1 MTHNPLDPGRMN
13 PPSRRKKFR
22 VVSRTAQRSDAAQR
36 AEQGLIVDGYAPSQ
50 MIEDLRKYQAELE
63 VQNKALR
70 YSQKEAE
77 GASERFATL
86 FSNVPLALM
95 VVDEEGLVMASNA
108 MALRLFQPVES
119 DPPLHFLL
127 PFVGPEHTDAVA
139 VAFLN
144 AKANSTSE
152 VSEVVFL
159 AGSQGTFTGDLHM
172 ARIENPQGDLAHFIC
187 AIIDQGPLL
196 AQRHALQKSATVLQ
210 QRNEDLLLSENR
222 MAAIINSSLDAIL
235 CIDEARRI
243 TVFNP
248 AATALFQCPADQAL
262 GSKLGRFLPQVEA
275 TLAIGGVSTQ
285 ATLGEF
291 AATTLLGSEI
301 FVEISVSLERRL
313 TPRVNSNKPVS
324 ELIARR
330 GMQGP
335 QGEVTTIF
343 ARDLTATKL
352 AETRRV
358 ALETQLRESQKMQAM
373 GTMAGGIAHDFNNIL
388 SAILGNVD
396 LAKHDTAATSP
407 ALTSL
412 EEIEKAGRRA
422 RDLVRQILTF
432 SRNEVPKRLPIAMED
447 VVREAARLVRVAL
460 PPLVNLEV
468 RIAPHTAAV
477 LADTTQVEQALLNL
491 CTNAL
496 LAIGSRKGSLT
507 IELAST
513 NLAHPLSGRLGLTAG
528 QYVTVSVRD
537 TGNGMSLETVARI
550 FEPFFTTREVGQGTG
565 LGLSVVH
572 GIMQAHQGAIDVQSV
587 PGEGSV
593 FTLYFP
599 PTQEAAVAPATE
611 EVVAPEPIVGKGR
624 HVMYVDDDQAL
635 VFLIA
640 RVLKRKG
647 FTVTTFTDPHEAQ
660 VALRADAQA
669 FDILVTD
676 YNMPGYSGIDLLRWA
691 KLIRPDL
698 PVALASGYVTPELEQ
713 SAIREGASALI
724 YKPNDVSEFCE
735 TVQRLIAGGDAN

>member
-1 MTHNPLDPGRMN
+1 MT

-22 VVSRTAQRSDAAQR
+22 VVSRAAQRSDAALR
-36 AEQGLIVDGYAPSQ
+36 AEQGLIVEGYAPSQ
-50 MIEDLRKYQAELE
+50 MIEDLRKYQSELE

-70 YSQKEAE
+70 YSQQEAE

-152 VSEVVFL
+152 VSEVGFL

-196 AQRHALQKSATVLQ
+196 AQRHALQKSAAVLQ

-235 CIDEARRI
+235 CIDEDQRI

-262 GSKLGRFLPQVEA
+262 GSKLERFLPQVEA
-275 TLAIGGVSTQ
+275 TLASRGVSKH

-291 AATTLLGSEI
+291 AATTLLGNEI

-313 TPRVNSNKPVS
+313 TPRINSNRPAS
-324 ELIARR
+324 EMIARR
-330 GMQGP
+330 GMQGH

-343 ARDLTATKL
+343 ARDLTAAKL
-352 AETRRV
+352 AEVRRV

-396 LAKHDTAATSP
+396 LAMQDTATASP

-412 EEIEKAGRRA
+412 QEIEKAGKRA

-432 SRNEVPKRLPIAMED
+432 SRNEVPKRVPTAMHD
-447 VVREAARLVRVAL
+447 VVGEAARLVRVAL
-460 PPLVNLEV
+460 PPLVSLQV
-468 RIAPHTAAV
+468 HMAPHTAAV
-477 LADTTQVEQALLNL
+477 LADVTQVEQALLNL

-496 LAIGSRKGSLT
+496 LAIGSKKGSLT
-507 IELAST
+507 IELASAK
-513 NLAHPLSGRLGLTAG
+513 LAHPLSGRLGLAAG
-528 QYVTVSVRD
+528 NYVTVAVRD
-537 TGNGMSLETVARI
+537 TGNGMSPETLARI

-587 PGEGSV
+587 LGEGSV

-599 PTQEAAVAPATE
+599 PTQEAAVAPVPE
-611 EVVAPEPIVGKGR
+611 EVVPSEPVVGKGH

-647 FTVTTFTDPHEAQ
+647 FTVTTFTDPQEAHE
-660 VALRADAQA
+660 ALRANADAY
-669 FDILVTD
+669 DILVTD
-676 YNMPGYSGIDLLRWA
+676 YNMPGYSGIDLLRDA

-735 TVQRLIAGGDAN
+735 TVQRLIAGGDAT

>member
-1 MTHNPLDPGRMN
+1 MTN
-13 PPSRRKKFR
+13 PSRRKKFR
-22 VVSRTAQRSDAAQR
+22 VIPRAAHHADPIER
-36 AEQGLIVDGYAPSQ
+36 AEQDLIVEGYAPSQ

-63 VQNKALR
+63 IQNKALR
-70 YSQKEAE
+70 YSQQEAE

-108 MALRLFQPVES
+108 MALRLFQPLES

-127 PFVGPEHTDAVA
+127 PFVGPEHTDEVA
-139 VAFLN
+139 VAFLS
-144 AKANSTSE
+144 AKSSGTSE

-172 ARIENPQGDLAHFIC
+172 ARIENPLGDLAHFIC

-196 AQRHALQKSATVLQ
+196 AQRHALQKSAAVLQ

-235 CIDEARRI
+235 CIDESQRI

-248 AATALFQCPADQAL
+248 AATALFQCAAAEAL
-262 GSKLGRFLPQVEA
+262 GSKLGRFLPQVES
-275 TLAIGGVSTQ
+275 TLAAGGVSAQ

-291 AATTLLGSEI
+291 AATTLLGREI

-313 TPRVNSNKPVS
+313 KPRLPLQLHAAEAIS
-324 ELIARR
+324 RR
-330 GMQGP
+330 GQQGP
-335 QGEVTTIF
+335 HGEITTIF
-343 ARDLTATKL
+343 ARDLTASKL
-352 AETRRV
+352 AEARRV
-358 ALETQLRESQKMQAM
+358 NLETQLRESQKMQAM

-396 LAKHDTAATSP
+396 LAKQDTAANSP

-412 EEIEKAGRRA
+412 QEIEKAGRRA

-432 SRNEVPKRLPIAMED
+432 SRNEVPKRLPIAMDD

-460 PPLVNLEV
+460 PPLVTLQV
-468 RIAPHTAAV
+468 VMAPQTTAV

-496 LAIGSRKGSLT
+496 LAIGGKKGSLT
-507 IELAST
+507 IELASAR
-513 NLAHPLSGRLGLTAG
+513 LIQPLSGRLGLANG
-528 QYVTVSVRD
+528 NYVTVAVRD
-537 TGNGMSLETVARI
+537 TGNGMTPRTLARI

-599 PTQEAAVAPATE
+599 PTQEIAVPPSTE
-611 EVVAPEPIVGKGR
+611 EVVAPEPIIGKGR

-647 FTVTTFTDPHEAQ
+647 FTVTTFTDPQEAQ

-676 YNMPGYSGIDLLRWA
+676 YNMPGYSGIDLLRYA

-735 TVQRLIAGGDAN
+735 TVQRLIAGNDAV